1 MKIFKNR
8 IKSNFKAD
16 DNQKEKNDKKNKEG
30 Q

>member
-16 DNQKEKNDKKNKEG
+16 NNQEEKNDKKNKEG